1 MLFSRA
7 SYTHKRAYTQK
18 SVQNYYIFLTYARK
32 TAKNVKIIAISSK
45 KNSGQTRYFMR
56 YVRTY

>member
-18 SVQNYYIFLTYARK
+18 SVQNYYFFLTYTRK
-32 TAKNVKIIAISSK
+32 STQKSKIIAISSK
-45 KNSGQTRYFMR
+45 KNSGLTRYSMR